1 MLPDGTFIINGKKRV
16 VVQQLLRSP
25 GVYFQT
31 ERDTETGFINYIIT
45 IIPDRGNWMEM
56 EVGKDNVIYIRL
68 KKGMKKL
75 PVTTV
80 LKAVGFK
87 NNEEILKRFYF
98 TMNVDVMTTSPF
110 SYDIVIGKKLVED
123 VKNTEGS
130 VILKKARSSTKMHLK
145 LYVKKIF

>member
-1 MLPDGTFIINGKKRV
+1 
-16 VVQQLLRSP
+16 LLRSP

-31 ERDTETGFINYIIT
+31 ERDTETGFINYIVT

-75 PVTTV
+75 PVTTL

-98 TMNVDVMTTSPF
+98 TMKVEVMTTSPF
-110 SYDIVIGKKLVED
+110 SYDIVLGKKLVED
-123 VKNTEGS
+123 VKNTQGT
-130 VILKKARSSTKMHLK
+130 VILKKGTILSEDAFEKCG
-145 LYVKKIF
+145 KKTFRKFLWQ

>member
-1 MLPDGTFIINGKKRV
+1 
-16 VVQQLLRSP
+16 
-25 GVYFQT
+25 
-31 ERDTETGFINYIIT
+31 
-45 IIPDRGNWMEM
+45 MEM

>member
-1 MLPDGTFIINGKKRV
+1 
-16 VVQQLLRSP
+16 LLRSP

-31 ERDTETGFINYIIT
+31 ERDTETGFINYIVT

-75 PVTTV
+75 PVTTL

-98 TMNVDVMTTSPF
+98 TMKVEVMTTSPF
-110 SYDIVIGKKLVED
+110 SYDIVLGKKLVED
-123 VKNTEGS
+123 VKNTQGT
-130 VILKKARSSTKMHLK
+130 VILKKGTILSEDALKNAGRKHSENSSGSRRL
-145 LYVKKIF
+145 